1 MGDTNINNK
10 PKQVIYICAGSKCK
24 KRGGKQIAKSY
35 KDLIK
40 EMRLAPEVEIVKTEC
55 TDRCKIGPVVCF
67 QPKNAWCFY
76 VDENTADELFNTHIV
91 RE

>member
-10 PKQVIYICAGSKCK
+10 PRQVIYICAGSKCK

-35 KDLIK
+35 KELIK
-40 EMRLAPEVEIVKTEC
+40 EMRVGTNIEIVKTEC

-67 QPKNAWCFY
+67 QPKNEWCFH
-76 VDENTADELFNTHIV
+76 VDENKAHELFNKHIGKD
-91 RE
+91 

>member
-10 PKQVIYICAGSKCK
+10 PEQVIYICAGSKCK

-40 EMRLAPEVEIVKTEC
+40 EMRAGSEIEIVKTEC

-67 QPKNAWCFY
+67 QPQNEWCFN
-76 VDENTADELFNTHIV
+76 VDETKAKELFKKNIGNG
-91 RE
+91 